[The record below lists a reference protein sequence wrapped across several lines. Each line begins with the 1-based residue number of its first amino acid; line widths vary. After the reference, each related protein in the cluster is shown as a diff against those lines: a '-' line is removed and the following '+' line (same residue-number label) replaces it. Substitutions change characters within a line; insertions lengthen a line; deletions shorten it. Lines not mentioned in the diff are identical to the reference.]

1 MVSDAM
7 HTNYVDSPVVAS
19 AYEEC
24 GVYVA
29 TVDAAAV
36 LRLWKASPGGEVR
49 IEHQFSTGH
58 SCLPTAV
65 AFAPTRLGL
74 LLATA
79 AEDGLA
85 IMHRPNRRN
94 DSVNPPM
101 VLRDALASLR
111 SLAWASDASLATL
124 GDDSTVRVYRRCSN
138 GRWLLEAGLRVNGSP
153 RALCFAPTG
162 ILLAGSNAFKR
173 SFSCGVW
180 KDTHFPGTPGGT
192 DWTCTHWGNGA
203 DMLAIGMENGVV
215 KVGTGV
221 KMEVLAVTG
230 KMSDGESG
238 EKGAAAVDDV
248 KWDPSGST
256 LAVVHRDGWVRTWK
270 RTPKTQKLED
280 AETDGAWDWEMNR
293 SIEPG
298 K

>member
-1 MVSDAM
+1 MIPDEMDTDA
-7 HTNYVDSPVVAS
+7 HSPVVAS
-19 AYEEC
+19 AYDEC
-24 GVYVA
+24 GVYLA

-36 LRLWKASPGGEVR
+36 LRLWKATSGGQVHV
-49 IEHQFSTGH
+49 EHEYSTGH
-58 SCLPTAV
+58 SCAPSAV

-74 LLATA
+74 LVATA
-79 AEDGLA
+79 AEDGLC
-85 IMHRPNRRN
+85 IIHRPNRRD
-94 DSVNPPM
+94 DSLNPPI
-101 VLRDALASLR
+101 VLRDALGGLR
-111 SLAWASDASLATL
+111 SLAWASDGSLATL

-153 RALCFAPTG
+153 KALCFGPTG

-173 SFSCGVW
+173 SASCGVW
-180 KDTHFPGTPGGT
+180 KDTHFPGTPGGSE
-192 DWTCTHWGNGA
+192 WTCTDWGSGA

-221 KMEVLAVTG
+221 KMEILAVADE
-230 KMSDGESG
+230 MMNGESG
-238 EKGAAAVDDV
+238 GSGAVEDV

-280 AETDGAWDWEMNR
+280 GESECAWDWKMNKE
-293 SIEPG
+293 IEPVQ
-298 K
+298 